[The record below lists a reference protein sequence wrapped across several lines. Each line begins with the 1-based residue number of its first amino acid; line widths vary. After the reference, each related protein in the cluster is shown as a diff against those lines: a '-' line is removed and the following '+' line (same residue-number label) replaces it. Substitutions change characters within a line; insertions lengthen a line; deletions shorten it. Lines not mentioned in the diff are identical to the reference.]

1 MCFWKNLANFVGM
14 KNSIDFLPE
23 RKQRD
28 LHELAALIRDE
39 VKDVVMIILYGSYA
53 ANTYVERDERRDYGV
68 RTIYMSDYDLLV
80 VTKRRLGER
89 ESTVEARIRERFAA
103 GKNDENLPR
112 PQIINESISKLNDA
126 LTMGRYFYVEIV
138 AKGIML
144 YDSGECQLATP
155 GELDYAEIKKM
166 AEEYYGDKFSDGL
179 DFFKGANFYYQ
190 EENYHMTAFM
200 LHQATESFLKTIP
213 LVYILYGY
221 KEHDL
226 QFLIEKCK
234 PYTLELAKVFP
245 CDTDEEKRLFDLLRR
260 ASYGPYTLRLR
271 AAICHPICTPPAG
284 RRKTPVRLVAPR
296 LSGSPLQQKE
306 LHRHQSRHRR
316 SRPQDRTITRHR
328 GKGL

>member
-89 ESTVEARIRERFAA
+89 ESTVEARVRERFAA

-144 YDSGECQLATP
+144 YDSSECQLATP

-260 ASYGPYTLRLR
+260 AYLEARYNKKNFIVTKADIDALVPKIELLRDIVEKVCKRQITIYLNKSYEP
-271 AAICHPICTPPAG
+271 
-284 RRKTPVRLVAPR
+284 
-296 LSGSPLQQKE
+296 
-306 LHRHQSRHRR
+306 
-316 SRPQDRTITRHR
+316 
-328 GKGL
+328 

>member
-1 MCFWKNLANFVGM
+1 M

-89 ESTVEARIRERFAA
+89 ESTVEARVRERFAA

-112 PQIINESISKLNDA
+112 PQIIDESISKLNDA

-166 AEEYYGDKFSDGL
+166 AEEYYDDKFSDGL

-260 ASYGPYTLRLR
+260 AYLEARYNKKNFIVTKADIDALVPKIELLRNIVEKVCR
-271 AAICHPICTPPAG
+271 E
-284 RRKTPVRLVAPR
+284 RLNHYD
-296 LSGSPLQQKE
+296 QQNQ
-306 LHRHQSRHRR
+306 H
-316 SRPQDRTITRHR
+316 
-328 GKGL
+328 

>member
-28 LHELAALIRDE
+28 LRELAALIRDE

-166 AEEYYGDKFSDGL
+166 AEEYYDDKFSDGL

-260 ASYGPYTLRLR
+260 AYLEARYNKKNFIVTKADIDALVPKIELLRD
-271 AAICHPICTPPAG
+271 IVEKVC
-284 RRKTPVRLVAPR
+284 RLQIVYYSSLPN
-296 LSGSPLQQKE
+296 
-306 LHRHQSRHRR
+306 
-316 SRPQDRTITRHR
+316 
-328 GKGL
+328 

>member
-89 ESTVEARIRERFAA
+89 ESTVEARVRERFAA

-155 GELDYAEIKKM
+155 GELDYAEITKM
-166 AEEYYGDKFSDGL
+166 AEEYYDDKFSDGL

-260 ASYGPYTLRLR
+260 AYLEARYNKKNFIVTKADIDALVPKIELLRGIVEKACKERFNYYRLR
-271 AAICHPICTPPAG
+271 DI
-284 RRKTPVRLVAPR
+284 K
-296 LSGSPLQQKE
+296 
-306 LHRHQSRHRR
+306 
-316 SRPQDRTITRHR
+316 
-328 GKGL
+328 

>member
-1 MCFWKNLANFVGM
+1 M

-28 LHELAALIRDE
+28 LRELAALLRDE
-39 VKDVVMIILYGSYA
+39 VNDVVMIILYGSYA

-89 ESTVEARIRERFAA
+89 ESTVEARVRERFAA

-166 AEEYYGDKFSDGL
+166 AEEYYDDKFSDGL

-260 ASYGPYTLRLR
+260 AYLEARYNKKNFIVTKADIDALAPKIEQLRD
-271 AAICHPICTPPAG
+271 IVEKVC
-284 RRKTPVRLVAPR
+284 
-296 LSGSPLQQKE
+296 KE
-306 LHRHQSRHRR
+306 RINYYSQER
-316 SRPQDRTITRHR
+316 SEYV
-328 GKGL
+328 

>member
-1 MCFWKNLANFVGM
+1 M
-14 KNSIDFLPE
+14 
-23 RKQRD
+23 
-28 LHELAALIRDE
+28 AALIRDE

-138 AKGIML
+138 AKGVML

-260 ASYGPYTLRLR
+260 AYLEARYNKKNFIVTKADIDALVPKIELLRD
-271 AAICHPICTPPAG
+271 IVEKGC
-284 RRKTPVRLVAPR
+284 RLQIAYYSSLPN
-296 LSGSPLQQKE
+296 
-306 LHRHQSRHRR
+306 
-316 SRPQDRTITRHR
+316 
-328 GKGL
+328 

>member
-1 MCFWKNLANFVGM
+1 M

-89 ESTVEARIRERFAA
+89 ESTVEARVRERFAA

-166 AEEYYGDKFSDGL
+166 AEEYYDDKFSDGL

-260 ASYGPYTLRLR
+260 AYLEARYNKKNFIVTKADIDVLVPKIELLRDIVEKVCKER
-271 AAICHPICTPPAG
+271 IAEYCSFG
-284 RRKTPVRLVAPR
+284 
-296 LSGSPLQQKE
+296 GSS
-306 LHRHQSRHRR
+306 HR
-316 SRPQDRTITRHR
+316 
-328 GKGL
+328 

>member
-1 MCFWKNLANFVGM
+1 M

-28 LHELAALIRDE
+28 LRELAALIRDE
-39 VKDVVMIILYGSYA
+39 VKDAVMIILYGSYA

-89 ESTVEARIRERFAA
+89 ESTVEARVRERFAA

-166 AEEYYGDKFSDGL
+166 AEEYYDDKFSDGL

-260 ASYGPYTLRLR
+260 AYLEARYNKKNFIVTKADIDALVPKIELLRGIVEKACKERFNYYRLR
-271 AAICHPICTPPAG
+271 DI
-284 RRKTPVRLVAPR
+284 K
-296 LSGSPLQQKE
+296 
-306 LHRHQSRHRR
+306 
-316 SRPQDRTITRHR
+316 
-328 GKGL
+328 

>member
-1 MCFWKNLANFVGM
+1 
-14 KNSIDFLPE
+14 
-23 RKQRD
+23 
-28 LHELAALIRDE
+28 
-39 VKDVVMIILYGSYA
+39 
-53 ANTYVERDERRDYGV
+53 
-68 RTIYMSDYDLLV
+68 
-80 VTKRRLGER
+80 
-89 ESTVEARIRERFAA
+89 
-103 GKNDENLPR
+103 
-112 PQIINESISKLNDA
+112 
-126 LTMGRYFYVEIV
+126 MGRYFYVEIV

-166 AEEYYGDKFSDGL
+166 AEEYYDDKFSDGL

-200 LHQATESFLKTIP
+200 LHQATESFLKTIS

-260 ASYGPYTLRLR
+260 AYLEARYNKKNFIVTKADIDALVPKIELLRN
-271 AAICHPICTPPAG
+271 IVEKVC
-284 RRKTPVRLVAPR
+284 
-296 LSGSPLQQKE
+296 KE
-306 LHRHQSRHRR
+306 QIVQYNNL
-316 SRPQDRTITRHR
+316 D
-328 GKGL
+328 

>member
-1 MCFWKNLANFVGM
+1 M

-28 LHELAALIRDE
+28 LRELAALIRDE

-89 ESTVEARIRERFAA
+89 ESTVETRVREGFAA

-166 AEEYYGDKFSDGL
+166 AEEYYDDKFSDGL

-245 CDTDEEKRLFDLLRR
+245 CDTDEERRLFDLLRR
-260 ASYGPYTLRLR
+260 AYLEARYNKKNFIVTKADIDALVPKIELLR
-271 AAICHPICTPPAG
+271 G
-284 RRKTPVRLVAPR
+284 
-296 LSGSPLQQKE
+296 
-306 LHRHQSRHRR
+306 
-316 SRPQDRTITRHR
+316 ITEKVCSKQIDYYKR
-328 GKGL
+328 

>member
-1 MCFWKNLANFVGM
+1 M

-28 LHELAALIRDE
+28 LRELAALIRDE

-89 ESTVEARIRERFAA
+89 ESTVEARVRERFAA
-103 GKNDENLPR
+103 GKNDKTLPR

-260 ASYGPYTLRLR
+260 AYLEARYNKKNFIVTKADIDALVPKIELLRD
-271 AAICHPICTPPAG
+271 IVEKVC
-284 RRKTPVRLVAPR
+284 
-296 LSGSPLQQKE
+296 KE
-306 LHRHQSRHRR
+306 KLTNYDILINYAKS
-316 SRPQDRTITRHR
+316 
-328 GKGL
+328 

>member
-1 MCFWKNLANFVGM
+1 VCFWKNLANFVGM

-89 ESTVEARIRERFAA
+89 ESTVEARVRERFAA

-166 AEEYYGDKFSDGL
+166 AEEYYDDKFSDGL

-260 ASYGPYTLRLR
+260 AYLEARYNKKNFIVTKADIDALVPKIELLRNIVEKVCR
-271 AAICHPICTPPAG
+271 E
-284 RRKTPVRLVAPR
+284 RLNHYD
-296 LSGSPLQQKE
+296 QQNQ
-306 LHRHQSRHRR
+306 H
-316 SRPQDRTITRHR
+316 
-328 GKGL
+328 

>member
-28 LHELAALIRDE
+28 LRELAALIRDE

-89 ESTVEARIRERFAA
+89 ESTVEARVRERFAA

-166 AEEYYGDKFSDGL
+166 AEEYYDDKFSDGL

-234 PYTLELAKVFP
+234 PYTLELAKVFS

-260 ASYGPYTLRLR
+260 AYLEARYNKKNFIVAKEDIDALIPKIILLRDVTKIISTTQINKYSLL
-271 AAICHPICTPPAG
+271 A
-284 RRKTPVRLVAPR
+284 
-296 LSGSPLQQKE
+296 
-306 LHRHQSRHRR
+306 
-316 SRPQDRTITRHR
+316 
-328 GKGL
+328 

>member
-1 MCFWKNLANFVGM
+1 M
-14 KNSIDFLPE
+14 
-23 RKQRD
+23 
-28 LHELAALIRDE
+28 AALIRDE

-166 AEEYYGDKFSDGL
+166 AEEYYDDKFSDGL

-260 ASYGPYTLRLR
+260 AYLEARYNKKNFIVTKADIDALVPKIELLRNIVEKVCR
-271 AAICHPICTPPAG
+271 E
-284 RRKTPVRLVAPR
+284 RLNHYD
-296 LSGSPLQQKE
+296 QQNQ
-306 LHRHQSRHRR
+306 H
-316 SRPQDRTITRHR
+316 
-328 GKGL
+328 

>member
-28 LHELAALIRDE
+28 LRELAALIRDE

-53 ANTYVERDERRDYGV
+53 ANTYVERDERRDYSV

-103 GKNDENLPR
+103 GKNDEDLPR
-112 PQIINESISKLNDA
+112 PQLINESISKLNDA

-166 AEEYYGDKFSDGL
+166 AEEYYDDKFSDGL

-226 QFLIEKCK
+226 QFLIGKCK

-245 CDTDEEKRLFDLLRR
+245 CDTDEEKHLFDLLRR
-260 ASYGPYTLRLR
+260 AYLEARYNKKNFIVTKADIDALVPKIELLRDIVEKVCEERIAEYGCLM
-271 AAICHPICTPPAG
+271 
-284 RRKTPVRLVAPR
+284 K
-296 LSGSPLQQKE
+296 K
-306 LHRHQSRHRR
+306 
-316 SRPQDRTITRHR
+316 
-328 GKGL
+328 

>member
-1 MCFWKNLANFVGM
+1 M

-89 ESTVEARIRERFAA
+89 ESTVEARVRERFAA

-166 AEEYYGDKFSDGL
+166 AEEYYDDKFSDGL

-260 ASYGPYTLRLR
+260 AYLEARYNKKNFIVTKADIDALVPKIELLRDIVEKVCR
-271 AAICHPICTPPAG
+271 E
-284 RRKTPVRLVAPR
+284 RLNHYD
-296 LSGSPLQQKE
+296 QQNQ
-306 LHRHQSRHRR
+306 H
-316 SRPQDRTITRHR
+316 
-328 GKGL
+328 

>member
-23 RKQRD
+23 HKQRD

-89 ESTVEARIRERFAA
+89 ESTIETRVRDRFAA

-126 LTMGRYFYVEIV
+126 LTMGRFFYVEII

-144 YDSGECQLATP
+144 YDSCECQLATP

-166 AEEYYGDKFSDGL
+166 AEEYYTSKYTRATYFL
-179 DFFKGANFYYQ
+179 DDAITNTHKNRFVQASFY
-190 EENYHMTAFM
+190 
-200 LHQATESFLKTIP
+200 LHQAAEYFLKAIP

-226 QFLIEKCK
+226 EFLIGKCK

-260 ASYGPYTLRLR
+260 AYLEARYNDKFIVTKEDIDALIPKIELLRN
-271 AAICHPICTPPAG
+271 IVEKVC
-284 RRKTPVRLVAPR
+284 
-296 LSGSPLQQKE
+296 KE
-306 LHRHQSRHRR
+306 QIVQCNNL
-316 SRPQDRTITRHR
+316 D
-328 GKGL
+328 

>member
-1 MCFWKNLANFVGM
+1 M

-28 LHELAALIRDE
+28 LRELAALIRDE

-89 ESTVEARIRERFAA
+89 ESTVEARVRERFAA
-103 GKNDENLPR
+103 GKNDGNLPR

-200 LHQATESFLKTIP
+200 LHQATESYLKTIP

-260 ASYGPYTLRLR
+260 AYLEARYNKKNFIVTKADIDALIPKIELLRDIVEKVCAQQITLYNQHSYY
-271 AAICHPICTPPAG
+271 A
-284 RRKTPVRLVAPR
+284 
-296 LSGSPLQQKE
+296 
-306 LHRHQSRHRR
+306 
-316 SRPQDRTITRHR
+316 
-328 GKGL
+328 

>member
-1 MCFWKNLANFVGM
+1 MCFWKNLANFVDM

-28 LHELAALIRDE
+28 LRELAALIRDE

-89 ESTVEARIRERFAA
+89 ESTVEARVRERFAA

-166 AEEYYGDKFSDGL
+166 AEEYYDDKFSDGL

-245 CDTDEEKRLFDLLRR
+245 CDTNEEKRLFDLLRR
-260 ASYGPYTLRLR
+260 AYLEARYNKKNFIVTKADIDALVPKIEQLCGIVEKVCKTRLGYYT
-271 AAICHPICTPPAG
+271 
-284 RRKTPVRLVAPR
+284 
-296 LSGSPLQQKE
+296 QQSDNSI
-306 LHRHQSRHRR
+306 HF
-316 SRPQDRTITRHR
+316 
-328 GKGL
+328 

>member
-89 ESTVEARIRERFAA
+89 ESTVEARVRERFAA

-144 YDSGECQLATP
+144 YDSGECLLTTP
-155 GELDYAEIKKM
+155 KELDYAEIKAM
-166 AEEYYGDKFSDGL
+166 AEE
-179 DFFKGANFYYQ
+179 
-190 EENYHMTAFM
+190 
-200 LHQATESFLKTIP
+200 
-213 LVYILYGY
+213 
-221 KEHDL
+221 
-226 QFLIEKCK
+226 
-234 PYTLELAKVFP
+234 
-245 CDTDEEKRLFDLLRR
+245 
-260 ASYGPYTLRLR
+260 
-271 AAICHPICTPPAG
+271 
-284 RRKTPVRLVAPR
+284 
-296 LSGSPLQQKE
+296 
-306 LHRHQSRHRR
+306 
-316 SRPQDRTITRHR
+316 
-328 GKGL
+328 

>member
-1 MCFWKNLANFVGM
+1 
-14 KNSIDFLPE
+14 
-23 RKQRD
+23 
-28 LHELAALIRDE
+28 
-39 VKDVVMIILYGSYA
+39 
-53 ANTYVERDERRDYGV
+53 
-68 RTIYMSDYDLLV
+68 MSDYDLLV

-89 ESTVEARIRERFAA
+89 ESTVEARVRERFAA

-200 LHQATESFLKTIP
+200 LHQATESYLKTIP

-226 QFLIEKCK
+226 QFLIGKCK

-245 CDTDEEKRLFDLLRR
+245 CDTDEEKHLFDLLRR
-260 ASYGPYTLRLR
+260 AYLEARYNKKNFIVTKADIDALVPKIELLRDIVEKVCKERIAEYCSY
-271 AAICHPICTPPAG
+271 AG
-284 RRKTPVRLVAPR
+284 
-296 LSGSPLQQKE
+296 SS
-306 LHRHQSRHRR
+306 HR
-316 SRPQDRTITRHR
+316 
-328 GKGL
+328 

>member
-89 ESTVEARIRERFAA
+89 ESTVEARVRERFAA

-166 AEEYYGDKFSDGL
+166 AEEYYDDKFSDGL

-260 ASYGPYTLRLR
+260 AYLEARYNKKNFIVTKADIDALVPKIELLRD
-271 AAICHPICTPPAG
+271 IVEKGC
-284 RRKTPVRLVAPR
+284 RLQIAYYSSLPN
-296 LSGSPLQQKE
+296 
-306 LHRHQSRHRR
+306 
-316 SRPQDRTITRHR
+316 
-328 GKGL
+328 

>member
-1 MCFWKNLANFVGM
+1 MCFWKNLANFVDM

-89 ESTVEARIRERFAA
+89 ESTVEARVRERFAA
-103 GKNDENLPR
+103 GKNDENLPQ
-112 PQIINESISKLNDA
+112 PQIINESISKLNEA

-166 AEEYYGDKFSDGL
+166 AEEYYDDKFSDGL

-260 ASYGPYTLRLR
+260 AYLEARYNKKNFIVTKADIDALVSKIELLRD
-271 AAICHPICTPPAG
+271 IVEKVC
-284 RRKTPVRLVAPR
+284 KERLNYYN
-296 LSGSPLQQKE
+296 QFN
-306 LHRHQSRHRR
+306 
-316 SRPQDRTITRHR
+316 
-328 GKGL
+328 

>member
-1 MCFWKNLANFVGM
+1 VCFWKNLANFVGM

-28 LHELAALIRDE
+28 LRELAALIRDE

-89 ESTVEARIRERFAA
+89 ESTVEARVRERFAA

-166 AEEYYGDKFSDGL
+166 AEEYYDDKFSDGL

-245 CDTDEEKRLFDLLRR
+245 CDTNEEKRLFDLLRR
-260 ASYGPYTLRLR
+260 AYLEARYNKKNFIVTKADIDALVPKIEQLCGIVEKVCKTRLGYYT
-271 AAICHPICTPPAG
+271 
-284 RRKTPVRLVAPR
+284 
-296 LSGSPLQQKE
+296 QQSDNSI
-306 LHRHQSRHRR
+306 HF
-316 SRPQDRTITRHR
+316 
-328 GKGL
+328 

>member
-28 LHELAALIRDE
+28 LRELAALIRDE

-89 ESTVEARIRERFAA
+89 ESTVEARVRERFAA

-166 AEEYYGDKFSDGL
+166 AEEYYDDKFSDGL

-213 LVYILYGY
+213 LVYQLYGY

-245 CDTDEEKRLFDLLRR
+245 CDTNEEKRLFDLLRR
-260 ASYGPYTLRLR
+260 AYLEARYNKKNFIVTKADIDALVPKIEQLCGIVEKVCKTRLGYYT
-271 AAICHPICTPPAG
+271 
-284 RRKTPVRLVAPR
+284 
-296 LSGSPLQQKE
+296 QQSDNSI
-306 LHRHQSRHRR
+306 HF
-316 SRPQDRTITRHR
+316 
-328 GKGL
+328 

>member
-28 LHELAALIRDE
+28 LRELAALIRDE

-89 ESTVEARIRERFAA
+89 ESTVEARVRERFAA

-166 AEEYYGDKFSDGL
+166 AEEYYDDKFSDGL

-245 CDTDEEKRLFDLLRR
+245 CDTNEEKRLIDLLRR
-260 ASYGPYTLRLR
+260 AYLEARYNKKNFIVTKADIDALVPKIEQLCGIVEKVCKTRLGYYT
-271 AAICHPICTPPAG
+271 
-284 RRKTPVRLVAPR
+284 
-296 LSGSPLQQKE
+296 QQSDNSI
-306 LHRHQSRHRR
+306 HF
-316 SRPQDRTITRHR
+316 
-328 GKGL
+328 

>member
-1 MCFWKNLANFVGM
+1 M

-28 LHELAALIRDE
+28 LRELAALIRDE

-166 AEEYYGDKFSDGL
+166 AEEYYDDKFSDGL

-260 ASYGPYTLRLR
+260 AYLEARYNKKNFIVTKADIDTLVPKIELLRNIVEKVCRERLN
-271 AAICHPICTPPAG
+271 HYD
-284 RRKTPVRLVAPR
+284 
-296 LSGSPLQQKE
+296 QQNQ
-306 LHRHQSRHRR
+306 H
-316 SRPQDRTITRHR
+316 
-328 GKGL
+328 

>member
-23 RKQRD
+23 RKQHD
-28 LHELAALIRDE
+28 LRELAALIRDE

-53 ANTYVERDERRDYGV
+53 TNTYVERDERRDYGV

-89 ESTVEARIRERFAA
+89 ESTVEARVRERFAA
-103 GKNDENLPR
+103 GKNDDNLPR

-144 YDSGECQLATP
+144 YDSGQCQLATP

-166 AEEYYGDKFSDGL
+166 AEEYYDDKFSDGL

-245 CDTDEEKRLFDLLRR
+245 CDTDEERRLFDLLRR
-260 ASYGPYTLRLR
+260 AYLEARYNKKNFIVTKADIDALVPKIELLRD
-271 AAICHPICTPPAG
+271 IVEKVCEEQIVEY
-284 RRKTPVRLVAPR
+284 KR
-296 LSGSPLQQKE
+296 LSG
-306 LHRHQSRHRR
+306 R
-316 SRPQDRTITRHR
+316 
-328 GKGL
+328 

>member
-179 DFFKGANFYYQ
+179 DFFNFSNFYYQ

-260 ASYGPYTLRLR
+260 AYLEARYNKKNFIVTKADIDALVPKIELLRD
-271 AAICHPICTPPAG
+271 IVEKGC
-284 RRKTPVRLVAPR
+284 RLQIAYYSSLPN
-296 LSGSPLQQKE
+296 
-306 LHRHQSRHRR
+306 
-316 SRPQDRTITRHR
+316 
-328 GKGL
+328 

>member
-1 MCFWKNLANFVGM
+1 MCFWKNLAKFVGM
-14 KNSIDFLPE
+14 KQSIDFLPE

-89 ESTVEARIRERFAA
+89 ESTVEARVRERFAA

-166 AEEYYGDKFSDGL
+166 AEEYYDDKFSDGL

-260 ASYGPYTLRLR
+260 AYLEARYNKKNFIVTKADIDALVPKIELLRNIVEKVCR
-271 AAICHPICTPPAG
+271 E
-284 RRKTPVRLVAPR
+284 RLNHYD
-296 LSGSPLQQKE
+296 QQNQ
-306 LHRHQSRHRR
+306 H
-316 SRPQDRTITRHR
+316 
-328 GKGL
+328 

>member
-1 MCFWKNLANFVGM
+1 MCFWKNLVNFVGM

-28 LHELAALIRDE
+28 LRELAALIRDE

-89 ESTVEARIRERFAA
+89 ESTVEARVRERFAA

-200 LHQATESFLKTIP
+200 LHQATESYLKTIP

-226 QFLIEKCK
+226 QFLIGKCK

-245 CDTDEEKRLFDLLRR
+245 CDTDEEKHLFDLLRR
-260 ASYGPYTLRLR
+260 AYLEARYNKKNFIVTKADIDALVPKIELLRDIVEKVCKERIAEYCSY
-271 AAICHPICTPPAG
+271 AG
-284 RRKTPVRLVAPR
+284 
-296 LSGSPLQQKE
+296 SS
-306 LHRHQSRHRR
+306 HR
-316 SRPQDRTITRHR
+316 
-328 GKGL
+328 